1 MLIRILGEGQFLV
14 DDSELDEINRL
25 DAALE
30 AALDAGD
37 EAVRTAL
44 DELLE
49 RVRAVGVRP
58 PEDSLE
64 ESGVILP
71 FSDADV
77 DDIRAMLSD
86 DGLIPG

>member
-1 MLIRILGEGQFLV
+1 M
-14 DDSELDEINRL
+14 
-25 DAALE
+25 
-30 AALDAGD
+30 
-37 EAVRTAL
+37 RTAL